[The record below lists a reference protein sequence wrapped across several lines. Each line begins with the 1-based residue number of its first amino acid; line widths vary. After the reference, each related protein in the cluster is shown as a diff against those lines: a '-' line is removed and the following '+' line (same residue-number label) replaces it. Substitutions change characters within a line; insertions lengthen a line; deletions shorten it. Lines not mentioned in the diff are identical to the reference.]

1 MTYNSQINLA
11 EIANNQQKMQAS
23 HSYGEQNANF
33 LPLNFYVV
41 QMLNAQLEFPCEVA
55 PAFLGGHETTSTSSE
70 NRQKHSKHITGK
82 VLQTLFGFLGIFHG
96 KPPIIFDRI
105 ALVTCGVN
113 WSAQTRESVFC
124 GLKRSFFH
132 FLSHS

>member
-1 MTYNSQINLA
+1 MVYTAVTYRS
-11 EIANNQQKMQAS
+11 KQARKT
-23 HSYGEQNANF
+23 GK
-33 LPLNFYVV
+33 
-41 QMLNAQLEFPCEVA
+41 
-55 PAFLGGHETTSTSSE
+55 
-70 NRQKHSKHITGK
+70 KHSKHITGK

-124 GLKRSFFH
+124 GLKRSSFH
-132 FLSHS
+132 SLSHS

>member
-1 MTYNSQINLA
+1 MTSNSQINLA
-11 EIANNQQKMQAS
+11 ERANNQQKIQAS
-23 HSYGEQNANF
+23 YSHVEQNANF
-33 LPLNFYVV
+33 LPLSWNSRVKLLRSWADMDGLYRCN
-41 QMLNAQLEFPCEVA
+41 LPLK
-55 PAFLGGHETTSTSSE
+55 TSSE

-124 GLKRSFFH
+124 VLKRSSFY